1 MAMSTDF
8 IRIYYFI
15 LEFIAVYQALRMY
28 RILDIG
34 LVSWGGG
41 GNWVTQPLFLLAEV
55 TSLKRMGSEQ

>member
-1 MAMSTDF
+1 
-8 IRIYYFI
+8 
-15 LEFIAVYQALRMY
+15 MY

-41 GNWVTQPLFLLAEV
+41 GGNWVTQPLSLLAEV